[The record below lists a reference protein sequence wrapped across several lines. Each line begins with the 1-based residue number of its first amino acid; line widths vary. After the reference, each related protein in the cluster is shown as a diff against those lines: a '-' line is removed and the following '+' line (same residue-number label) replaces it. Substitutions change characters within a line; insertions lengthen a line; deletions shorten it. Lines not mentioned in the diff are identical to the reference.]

1 MTELVIM
8 RNKSAVT
15 TSLVVAEVFGKE
27 HKHVLESI
35 KNLTVENSAVR
46 KMFAEGVYKNER
58 NREYPMYYM
67 NRDGFSLLVMG
78 YTGKEALKF
87 KLSFI
92 DQYNRM
98 EEYITNQ
105 KRITS
110 TPTGRKES
118 FEMALTGVEYAARI
132 LRTDTTSNIKML
144 EDAHKEFGVTTAAL
158 PDYVDEEVTRSLTSL
173 LNDYGK
179 PMSAIKANNKLIQ
192 LGLLE
197 IKERPSTKGTKEFKA
212 LTEAGLY
219 YGKNLINPRNN
230 TETQPHYYESKFE
243 ELLEVLGVSK

>member
-15 TSLVVAEVFGKE
+15 TSLMVAEVFGKE
-27 HKHVLESI
+27 HKHVLRDIRELEKDTSNFGPMFSEGET
-35 KNLTVENSAVR
+35 KDSYGRTR
-46 KMFAEGVYKNER
+46 K
-58 NREYPMYYM
+58 MYYM

-87 KLSFI
+87 KLNFI

-105 KRITS
+105 NRITS

-197 IKERPSTKGTKEFKA
+197 IKERPSTNGTKEFKA
-212 LTEAGLY
+212 LTEVGLY
-219 YGKNLINPRNN
+219 YGKNLISPRNN

-243 ELLEVLGVSK
+243 ELLEVLGVTK

>member
-1 MTELVIM
+1 MNELVIM
-8 RNKSAVT
+8 RDQSAVT
-15 TSLVVAEVFGKE
+15 TSLSVAEVFGKE
-27 HKHVLESI
+27 HRNVLRDI
-35 KNLTVENSAVR
+35 RNLQKDALNFEQMFIEGDSPDSYGRSR
-46 KMFAEGVYKNER
+46 KIYF
-58 NREYPMYYM
+58 M
-67 NRDGFSLLVMG
+67 NRDGFSLLAMG
-78 YTGKEALKF
+78 FTGSEAVKF
-87 KLSFI
+87 KQRFLAE
-92 DQYNRM
+92 YNRM
-98 EEYITNQ
+98 EKYITNQ
-105 KRITS
+105 NRITS

-219 YGKNLINPRNN
+219 YGKNLISPRNN